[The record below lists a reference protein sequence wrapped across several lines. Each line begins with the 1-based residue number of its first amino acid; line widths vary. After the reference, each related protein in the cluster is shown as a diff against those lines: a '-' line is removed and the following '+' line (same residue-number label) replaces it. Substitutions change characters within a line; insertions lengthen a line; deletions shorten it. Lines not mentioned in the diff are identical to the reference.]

1 MRSILIVEDDRLM
14 TKLLN
19 AMLPAADYEVV
30 SINDGSTALLE
41 LRRRRF
47 DAVLLD
53 LNIPHLDGFSLIE
66 VLRQEGID
74 VPIMLMTASPEPE
87 LEARAHAL
95 GVADFIPKPIQK
107 AMLIKRLEKVF
118 KAD

>member
-19 AMLPAADYEVV
+19 AMLPAEEYEVV
-30 SINDGSTALLE
+30 STSDGSTALLE

-53 LNIPHLDGFSLIE
+53 LNLPNLGGFSLIE

-87 LEARAHAL
+87 LEARARAL
-95 GVADFIPKPIQK
+95 GVDFIPKPIQK
-107 AMLIKRLEKVF
+107 AILICHLERAFKR
-118 KAD
+118 D